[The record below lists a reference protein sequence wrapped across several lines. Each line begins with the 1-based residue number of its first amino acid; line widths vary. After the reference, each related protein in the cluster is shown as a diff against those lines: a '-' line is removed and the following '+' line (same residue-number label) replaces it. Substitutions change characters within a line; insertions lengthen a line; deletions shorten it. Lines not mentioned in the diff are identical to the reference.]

1 MKRKS
6 LILICVALLVL
17 PVQAQTRLTISECIS
32 MAKSNNK
39 LLQAAR
45 HQQMASKYDKNAML
59 ANFFPKIS
67 LEGIGI
73 YDDVSFNYSTGS
85 ALLPVVDAAGSPMG
99 TNAYFPGLD
108 LDVRLGWIFS
118 GGVLAQQPLYM
129 GGKIITGYRMAKL
142 GNEISRENV
151 RLTES
156 DIIIKT
162 SQAFANVV
170 KAYELQDVAQNYN
183 ALLEELY
190 RSVVKAFEQGIKTKN
205 DVLKVQVKLNESKL
219 KLRQTENA
227 VRLATMNLCHYIGLP
242 LTEKP
247 LVSQELPPTI
257 QVENTSNIVNR
268 PEYRMLEKKT
278 ELARQQIKLEW
289 SERLPQVAL
298 LANFGYTNGLKLNGE
313 KLIDGSSW
321 LAGVKVSIPVFHFG
335 HGRNK
340 VLAARARYS
349 QTQSE
354 QADSNEML
362 QLQLTQSMNNL
373 DEAELELQLA
383 NSSVDSAK
391 ESLRVSKRQ
400 YEAGLETLS
409 DFLETQTL
417 WRQAVQT
424 QIEARVNRY
433 MCFLEYQKASGSIN

>member
-1 MKRKS
+1 MKRIILTFIGVAS
-6 LILICVALLVL
+6 LLL
-17 PVQAQTRLTISECIS
+17 PIQAQSRLTISECIS
-32 MAKSNNK
+32 MAKGNNK

-45 HQQMASKYDKNAML
+45 HQQMAYNYDKNAML

-67 LEGIGI
+67 LEGIGA
-73 YDDVSFNYSTGS
+73 YDDVSFRYSTES
-85 ALLPVVDAAGSPMG
+85 ASLPVVDASGALAGTSVP
-99 TNAYFPGLD
+99 FPGLD
-108 LDVRLGWIFS
+108 LDARIGWIFS
-118 GGVLAQQPLYM
+118 GGVLLQQPLYM

-156 DIIIKT
+156 DIIVKT

-190 RSVVKAFEQGIKTKN
+190 RSVVKAFEQGVKTKN

-247 LVSQELPPTI
+247 LVSQELPPTM
-257 QVENTSNIVNR
+257 QVENTPDIVNR

-298 LANFGYTNGLKLNGE
+298 LANFGYTNGLKLNNK

-335 HGRNK
+335 HGHNK
-340 VLAARARYS
+340 VMAARARYS

-391 ESLRVSKRQ
+391 ESLRVSRRQ

-409 DFLETQTL
+409 DYLETQTL
-417 WRQAVQT
+417 WRQAIQT

-433 MCFLEYQKASGSIN
+433 MCFLEYQKASGCIN

>member
-1 MKRKS
+1 MKR
-6 LILICVALLVL
+6 ILSIFICVASIAFST
-17 PVQAQTRLTISECIS
+17 QAQSRLTISECIS

-39 LLQAAR
+39 LLQAAQ
-45 HQQMASKYDKNAML
+45 HQQLAYNYDKKAMW

-73 YDDVSFNYSTGS
+73 YDDASFRYSTGS
-85 ALLPVVDAAGSPMG
+85 GLLPVVDATG
-99 TNAYFPGLD
+99 TPTGTSAYFPGLD
-108 LDVRLGWIFS
+108 LDARLGWIFS
-118 GGVLAQQPLYM
+118 GGVMLKQPLFM
-129 GGKIITGYRMAKL
+129 GGKIITGYRMSKL
-142 GNEISRENV
+142 GSEISRENV

-156 DIIIKT
+156 EIIIKT

-170 KAYELQDVAQNYN
+170 KAYELQEVAQKYN
-183 ALLEELY
+183 VLLEELY
-190 RSVVKAFEQGIKTKN
+190 RSVGKAFEQGLKTKN

-247 LVSQELPPTI
+247 LVSQELPPTM
-257 QVENTSNIVNR
+257 QVGNTADIYNR

-289 SERLPQVAL
+289 SERMPQIAL
-298 LANFGYTNGLKLNGE
+298 LADFGYTNGVKLNG
-313 KLIDGSSW
+313 KKMIDHASW

-335 HGRNK
+335 HGVNK

-349 QTQSE
+349 QAQSE

-400 YEAGLETLS
+400 YEAGMETLS